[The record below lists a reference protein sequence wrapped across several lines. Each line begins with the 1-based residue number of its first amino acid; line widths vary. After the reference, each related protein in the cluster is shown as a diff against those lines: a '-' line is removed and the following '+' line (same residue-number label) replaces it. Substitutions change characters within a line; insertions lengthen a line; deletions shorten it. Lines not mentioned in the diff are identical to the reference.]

1 MFKKFK
7 ESKYAN
13 PGTIL
18 TVTSLVILLL
28 TTNGVEVD
36 SERIMTTVKILCS
49 LGVVLGALNN
59 PETPGL
65 DLPFAKKK

>member
-1 MFKKFK
+1 MFKQFK

-13 PGTIL
+13 PGTII
-18 TVTSLVILLL
+18 TITSLVILLL

-36 SERIMTTVKILCS
+36 SENIMKTVKILCS

-59 PETPGL
+59 PETEGL
-65 DLPFAKKK
+65 DLPFLTKK